1 MQEQVKELRRR
12 CESAEEHAK
21 EVQDELKQHKD
32 DVRETIQDLAEAN
45 QEKET
50 TIKSQTEQIASLRE
64 SADHSVVR
72 PSHASPPCEESVI
85 TFCHT
90 GLIR

>member
-21 EVQDELKQHKD
+21 EVEDELEQHKE

-45 QEKET
+45 QEKEAA
-50 TIKSQTEQIASLRE
+50 IKSQTEQIASLKE
-64 SADHSVVR
+64 SADSSLVR
-72 PSHASPPCEESVI
+72 PSRRFS
-85 TFCHT
+85 
-90 GLIR
+90 L